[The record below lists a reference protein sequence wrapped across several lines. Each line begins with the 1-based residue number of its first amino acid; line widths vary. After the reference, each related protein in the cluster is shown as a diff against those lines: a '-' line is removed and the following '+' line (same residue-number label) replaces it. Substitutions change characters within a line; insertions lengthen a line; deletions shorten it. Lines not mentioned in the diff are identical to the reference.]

1 MEKSKVSE
9 KSHINDTRKPE
20 NFKGITFSEYKK
32 TEVKNALIEN
42 LIKGKIE
49 QACHWSAELIC
60 AGHLID
66 VWETI
71 IFYFSK
77 YIHLGNPKLIIYLDK
92 RYSVFRN
99 IMLQGFY
106 ITELQ
111 LRNNETIRQLFSEI
125 ICNISLSTKK
135 NSFEI
140 LKINREEEYDITQ
153 LTDRLKAP
161 SIKYIDEIFKE
172 KDPKEIFIALNEFS
186 YNLSDDRKNMNM
198 ACYWLQW
205 LIDFDIICKNKKEPC
220 FLEIREIYNVENKYK
235 KDIIWIIWDILLVYS
250 NKKDNFIQLL
260 VASCLNLFCV
270 KYTTASC
277 RKRIYLL
284 YYTISL
290 LTEIVPTN
298 IDIITNK
305 TILYSVVE
313 KIDEVYKQIK
323 KNEIIQSEEYLY
335 TGLNQKQKN
344 LQKSF
349 AKMEILND
357 IFNHDL

>member
-1 MEKSKVSE
+1 MENAKVSE
-9 KSHINDTRKPE
+9 KSHINDTRIPE

-32 TEVKNALIEN
+32 TEVKNVLIDN

-49 QACHWSAELIC
+49 QACHWGAELIC
-60 AGHLID
+60 SGHFID

-111 LRNNETIRQLFSEI
+111 LRNNETIRKLFAEI
-125 ICNISLSTKK
+125 ICNISLSPKK

-140 LKINREEEYDITQ
+140 IKINRVEEYDITS
-153 LTDRLKAP
+153 LSDRLKAP
-161 SIKYIDEIFKE
+161 SVKYVDGIFKE

-186 YNLSDDRKNMNM
+186 YNLSDERKNMNM
-198 ACYWLQW
+198 ACYWIQW

-220 FLEIREIYNVENKYK
+220 FLEIRENYNVENKYK
-235 KDIIWIIWDILLVYS
+235 KDIIWIIWDILIVYS
-250 NKKDNFIQLL
+250 KKKDNFTQLL
-260 VASCLNLFCV
+260 ISSCLNLFCV

-305 TILYSVVE
+305 TILYGVVE
-313 KIDEVYKQIK
+313 QIDEIYKQIK
-323 KNEIIQSEEYLY
+323 KNEIVDKEYLY
-335 TGLNQKQKN
+335 TASSQKEKN

-349 AKMEILND
+349 AKMEMLND
-357 IFNHDL
+357 IFNHDI